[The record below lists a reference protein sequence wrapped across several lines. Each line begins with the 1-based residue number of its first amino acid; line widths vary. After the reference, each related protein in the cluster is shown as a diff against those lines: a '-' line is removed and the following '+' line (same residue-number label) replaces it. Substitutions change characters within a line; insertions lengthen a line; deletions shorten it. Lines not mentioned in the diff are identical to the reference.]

1 MIHLVKYAAVKVW
14 ATTVVL
20 VILLGIVVA
29 AARLTLPLAA
39 DYRGEIERLL
49 SEESD
54 LDVRIGGLAARLDGL
69 DPELVLTNVAI
80 GDPDNEEARLQLAQ
94 VHIEFDLL
102 KSLISGRLSMGE
114 ASVAGARL
122 AFTRLPDGSL
132 TLTGLQGIEET
143 GAGGDDS
150 GWFFLKVSELRII
163 ASEISWHDRAQ
174 GAEPVHFSDVHMLF
188 VNDGDRHRTH
198 VRARIADLEDAWFE
212 LVDDFRGNPSEP
224 HTLTGDFYLKGTN
237 LALDRLFG
245 AYGVQDLRVEAGGAD
260 VEFWAQVEQ
269 GVIRSVSGTAD
280 LRKLELAREKPAGAD
295 PGSGPTDVRAGIA
308 WQRQTDGWRLDV
320 YDLVVERADRAWP
333 STGFSLRL
341 NGGWDTEGS
350 LRAGFEFLRVQ
361 DLVAVAWPF
370 FPADPDLA
378 RVVAAVD
385 AQADLH
391 GLQLVVEKRQAG
403 SAWSARGRISGLRT
417 QAWQDIPGVS
427 GLDLSFRT
435 DQNQG
440 TAELLARDVAV
451 SFPGMFRNALRL
463 AELSGRV
470 SWQRQ
475 SNGTLVAESPNLV
488 AYNSDIRTR
497 TRMRLLLPTD
507 GSSAFLDLQTD
518 FRDADASAVS
528 GYLPVSVLSQGSVDW
543 FDRALVSGRIESGSA
558 LLRGPLDDY
567 PFKKDEGR
575 FEVLFGVRDLILDYA
590 EGWPR
595 LEDAVAEMRFL
606 NQGMSFQITQG
617 NLLAS
622 SVGQAEGRI
631 SDLKRTSPVKMRA
644 RLAGPLS
651 DYLRVLSEPP
661 LAGEFG
667 EYVKDI
673 QVTGQAETL
682 LDLSIPIDDGS
693 PLSVKGKLSFDGG
706 GLRQTRPAIHLSG
719 LQGDLEFT
727 QDGIWCTGVR
737 AQSLG
742 FPWVIDVETLA
753 PDSGREGMT
762 RISARTQ
769 VPVRELAR
777 RYPDSGL
784 QHLEGDTGIEL
795 RGDVVH
801 GSPFEKV
808 RALADLT
815 RVAVNLP
822 QPLGKAAGE
831 KGSLTVSTELS
842 DRPSKQV
849 DLKYD
854 DRLSAALVFGRKSG
868 DGMSLERGVI
878 RFGPRQA
885 QPRQGRGFWLEGSL
899 DSLDVDSWREWAAAQ
914 NGEGQTANSWM
925 ARLQG
930 VDMEVGQLLFNGQSY
945 NNLDLDVLRTDEAWT
960 GFVSAKLLA
969 GNLYLPHDFSTG
981 PLVAKL
987 EFLDLDTVA
996 GEDGTTAEGAHAW
1009 GRGDPDPRELPALDL
1024 TVKELRKNGRVIG
1037 RVVLKSERVP
1047 TGQHMSRLSVDG
1059 PNLNLSGSGHWVV
1072 AEQNQITEVVL
1083 VLESERVGKL
1093 LEDLGYE
1100 NQIKKASTKLD
1111 AALRWPGA
1119 PYDFD
1124 LAEVAGTLN
1133 TRIGKGRLLDVGPGL
1148 GRVFGLINFGA
1159 LQRRL
1164 SLDFSDLFGKG
1175 FGFDEI
1181 KAGFL
1186 LKDGDAHTD
1195 DAFIEGPAARIDVSG
1210 RTGLVARDY
1219 DQKMIVTPR
1228 VSGSIPV
1235 AGALAGGPVVGAALL
1250 VAQQIVG
1257 KEVDRITRYQYAVT
1271 GSWDDPEFTREKI
1284 DDGWSLSRLFD
1295 PPDENLE
1302 EDPEDKE
1309 IGGGFLDH

>member
-1 MIHLVKYAAVKVW
+1 MIRLVKYAAVKVW

-20 VILLGIVVA
+20 VILLGLVVA
-29 AARLTLPLAA
+29 AARLMLPLAA
-39 DYRGEIERLL
+39 DYRGEIEKLL
-49 SEESD
+49 SEESE

-69 DPELVLTNVAI
+69 DPELVLTDVTI
-80 GDPDNEEARLQLAQ
+80 GDPDNKAARLQLAR

-102 KSLISGRLSMGE
+102 KSLIAGRLSTGE
-114 ASVAGARL
+114 ATVAGARL

-143 GAGGDDS
+143 GAGADDT
-150 GWFFLKVSELRII
+150 GWFFLKVAELRII

-174 GAEPVHFSDVHMLF
+174 GAEPLHFSDVHMLF

-198 VRARIADLEDAWFE
+198 VRARIAELEDAWFE
-212 LVDDFRGNPSEP
+212 LVNDFHGDPSEP
-224 HTLTGDFYLKGTN
+224 HTVTGDVYLKGTN

-245 AYGVQDLRVEAGGAD
+245 AYGFQALRVEAGDAD
-260 VEFWAQVEQ
+260 VEFWAHVDR

-280 LRKLELAREKPAGAD
+280 LRQLELARHKPAAAD
-295 PGSGPTDVRAGIA
+295 PRLGPTDVRAGIA
-308 WQRQTDGWRLDV
+308 WQRQADGWRLDV
-320 YDLVVERADRAWP
+320 YDLEVERAERAWP
-333 STGFSLRL
+333 STEFSLHL
-341 NGGWDTEGS
+341 NGSWDKEGS

-361 DLVAVAWPF
+361 DLFAVAWPF
-370 FPADPDLA
+370 LPADSDLA
-378 RVVAAVD
+378 RVAAAID

-391 GLQLVVEKRQAG
+391 RLQFIVDKRDAG
-403 SAWSARGRISGLRT
+403 AAWFARGRISGLQTR
-417 QAWQDIPGVS
+417 AWQDFPGVS
-427 GLDLSFRT
+427 GLDLRFRA
-435 DQNQG
+435 DQDQG
-440 TAELLARDVAV
+440 TAELQSRDVAV
-451 SFPGMFRNALRL
+451 SFPGLFRDALRL

-470 SWQRQ
+470 NWHRQ
-475 SNGTLVAESPNLV
+475 PDGTLVTESPSLV

-507 GSSAFLDLQTD
+507 GSSPFLDLQTD

-528 GYLPVSVLSQGSVDW
+528 GYLPVGVLSRGSVDW

-575 FEVLFGVRDLILDYA
+575 FEVLFGVSDLILDYA

-595 LEDAVAEMRFL
+595 LEDAIAEFRFL
-606 NQGMSFQITQG
+606 NQGMSFRVMQG
-617 NLLAS
+617 HLLAS
-622 SVGQAEGRI
+622 SIGEAEGRI
-631 SDLKRTSPVKMRA
+631 GDLKRTSPLKMKA
-644 RLAGPLS
+644 ALTGPLS
-651 DYLRVLSEPP
+651 DYLRVLSDPP

-667 EYVKDI
+667 GYVKDI
-673 QVTGQAETL
+673 KVTGQAGTL

-693 PLSVKGKLSFDGG
+693 PLSVKGKLSFDGA
-706 GLRQTRPAIHLSG
+706 GLTQTRPDIRLAG
-719 LQGDLEFT
+719 LKGDLEFT

-737 AQSLG
+737 AKSFG
-742 FPWVIDVETLA
+742 FSWAIDVETLA
-753 PDSGREGMT
+753 PDSGGEGMT

-769 VPVRELAR
+769 VPVSELAR
-777 RYPDSGL
+777 RYPGSGL
-784 QHLEGDTGIEL
+784 QHLEGDAGIEL
-795 RGDVVH
+795 RADVVH
-801 GSPFEKV
+801 GATIEQV
-808 RALADLT
+808 TALADLT

-822 QPLGKAAGE
+822 QPLGKAAGA
-831 KGSLTVSTELS
+831 KGRLRVSTELS
-842 DRPSKQV
+842 DRPVKQV

-854 DRLSAALVFGRKSG
+854 DRLSAALVFTRKPG
-868 DGMSLERGVI
+868 DDMSLERGVI
-878 RFGPRQA
+878 RFGPRPA
-885 QPRQGRGFWLEGSL
+885 QPRHGQGFWLEGSL
-899 DSLDVDSWREWAAAQ
+899 EYLDLDSWRDWTAAQ
-914 NGEGQTANSWM
+914 IGEGETADSWM
-925 ARLQG
+925 ARLKG
-930 VDMEVGQLLFNGQSY
+930 VDMEVGQLLFNGQTY
-945 NNLDLDVLRTDEAWT
+945 GNLDLDVLRTDKAWT
-960 GFVSAKLLA
+960 GFVSADLLA

-987 EFLDLDTVA
+987 EFLDLATVT
-996 GEDGTTAEGAHAW
+996 GEDGESPEGRHAW
-1009 GRGDPDPRELPALDL
+1009 GRGDRDPRELPALDL
-1024 TVKELRKNGRVIG
+1024 TVKELRMNGRVIG
-1037 RVVLKSERVP
+1037 QVVLKSERVP
-1047 TGQHMSRLSVDG
+1047 TGQHMSRLSIDG
-1059 PNLNLSGSGHWVV
+1059 PNLNLSGSGHWVIT
-1072 AEQNQITEVVL
+1072 EESQITEIVL
-1083 VLESERVGKL
+1083 VLESERLGKL

-1100 NQIKKASTKLD
+1100 NQIKKATTKLD

-1210 RTGLVARDY
+1210 RTGLVDRDY
-1219 DQKMIVTPR
+1219 DQKVVVTPR

-1257 KEVDRITRYQYAVT
+1257 KEVDRMTRYQYAVT
-1271 GSWDDPEFTREKI
+1271 GSWEDPVFTREKI
-1284 DDGWSLSRLFD
+1284 DDGWSLSHLFG
-1295 PPDENLE
+1295 PPDENRE
-1302 EDPEDKE
+1302 EDQEDTE
-1309 IGGGFLDH
+1309 IGGGYLDH